1 MIQGLSLLV
10 KRLGKGLLLLGLL
23 AIPFSFAAAQEDGH
37 RPKSITAQRDDDE
50 KGPFT
55 AIDEELKA
63 KRAIKFADK
72 EYQDNLNR
80 ARDLSSLSTAVV
92 TSYKEKSRLDSE
104 EIKKLEKIEKLAKAI
119 RNAAGGS
126 EGDTHMENPPK
137 DLSAAVAMLS
147 DLSQSLRAK
156 VEKTPKHVISAAAID
171 QANVL
176 LELVRIVRTLPS

>member
-1 MIQGLSLLV
+1 MIQSLSLLA

-37 RPKSITAQRDDDE
+37 RPKSITAQKDDNDKE
-50 KGPFT
+50 PFT
-55 AIDEELKA
+55 GIDEELKA
-63 KRAIKFADK
+63 KRAIRYADK
-72 EYQDNLNR
+72 EYQENLDR

-92 TSYKEKSRLDSE
+92 ASYKEKSRLDPD

-126 EGDTHMENPPK
+126 EADTHMEKPPK
-137 DLSAAVAMLS
+137 DLSSAVAMLS

-156 VEKTPKHVISAAAID
+156 VEKTPKHVISAAVID